1 MPIRINLKELFSSD
15 PQEINVE
22 KVNFNFNKLLE
33 LGIGTPGPIGS
44 TGPQGPAGPIG
55 QTGSQGPRGATWWVG
70 SGDPNALPFSGLID
84 GDLYLDQVSFSTWE
98 YDLPTNTWTQVA
110 SISSSVTTYL
120 NQTGGSPFAKDFS
133 GGAGL
138 NSRFT
143 VFRNRASTT
152 PETGRGSGVTA
163 TNDVLFLNNYDDSQI
178 LGTNNLGDLY
188 NSLLSISVDHTVAT
202 ADTSR
207 YHLELSSIYDISG
220 TSTLSS
226 IKNNLKVH
234 FYKWDLAGAQ
244 YLTSTN
250 IGDAAWLNTAEFSVS
265 LPNGTNLT
273 NPSTGV
279 NSNGAFRFKT
289 PKLNL
294 EGGSNLRD
302 ELVISMGPWE
312 AITEFDQDFNSIRAN
327 GITFSLTQAQIN
339 STIGIADNYQSSYTR
354 LDNKDLFML
363 DTHSL
368 IEGVLI
374 NDKTFIIGNTNVIGK
389 VSIGNLDP
397 TSDLTVDGNTSIGN
411 AYRAIQAPTDGLIVK
426 GKVGI
431 NHDIPNSYFTV
442 AGNAAIGDAYKS
454 TLAPTDGLIVKGKVS
469 INHATPASYFT
480 VAGNAAIGDAY
491 KNIAAPTNGLIVEGD
506 TGINISSPI
515 APLHVQS
522 YTPTGGDVPDALT
535 LILQRNNSPTQTLN
549 FYTNGHGNQIVSYSH
564 PDNTKSLVFHSTSNT
579 NDDPS
584 TTTSSNDIIFK
595 IRGVETLRMKDNISS
610 SRKDIGI
617 GTISPTSKLH
627 IVGSEKVL
635 HVEGTTDVIKI
646 DTNNSGAG
654 KALICSD
661 ASGSADWQPIT
672 GFGVPVGAVMPY
684 VGSTAPTGWLLC
696 DGATIPAGPEYAAL
710 RSLTGGNTPNLQQRF
725 IVGVGDNSSVPGSGY
740 SLNATGGKDENKLIQ
755 SQIPAHSHEMKDDG
769 VNGAS
774 VNITLSGS
782 HNHDVYGSNASEGDH
797 WAVEMEEVDKDGNG
811 MPENTITAVMG
822 GGTYH
827 RSHTHSN
834 ADFAGH
840 TGNGLKNK
848 DGNSQ
853 LTWDGAGATTAVE
866 NRPPYYALNYIIKY

>member
-70 SGDPNALPFSGLID
+70 SGDPNALTFSGLID

-98 YDLPTNTWTQVA
+98 YDLSTNTWTQVA

-133 GGAGL
+133 GGTGL

-143 VFRNRASTT
+143 VFRNRSSTT

-163 TNDVLFLNNYDDSQI
+163 TNDVLFLNNYNDSQI

-234 FYKWDLAGAQ
+234 FYKWDLAGGQ

-273 NPSTGV
+273 NPATGV

-312 AITEFDQDFNSIRAN
+312 AITEFDQDFNLIRAN

-374 NDKTFIIGNTNVIGK
+374 NKKTFIIGNTNVIGK
-389 VSIGNLDP
+389 VSIGDLDP
-397 TSDLTVDGNTSIGN
+397 TSHLTVSGNASIGVAYN
-411 AYRAIQAPTDGLIVK
+411 AINAPTDGLIVK
-426 GKVGI
+426 GKVGV
-431 NHDIPNSYFTV
+431 NHS
-442 AGNAAIGDAYKS
+442 A
-454 TLAPTDGLIVKGKVS
+454 
-469 INHATPASYFT
+469 PASYFT
-480 VAGNAAIGDAY
+480 VAGNAAIGDSY
-491 KNIAAPTNGLIVEGD
+491 KAIAAPTDGLIVEGKSGIGTSAPTAKLHIINTDATEDSFRVDDSSSD
-506 TGINISSPI
+506 TTPFVIDSAGSVGIGRLVPS
-515 APLHVQS
+515 APLDITS
-522 YTPTGGDVPDALT
+522 YSAPTNSALPDGLV
-535 LILQRNNSPTQTLN
+535 LVLNRNNTTNVQDMS
-549 FYTNGHGNQIVSYSH
+549 FYTNGSANYMISH
-564 PDNTKSLVFHSTSNT
+564 SPSNNSKSLIFNATTDQSDTPFVAPSTSINIDFQVLGK
-579 NDDPS
+579 N
-584 TTTSSNDIIFK
+584 I
-595 IRGVETLRMKDNISS
+595 LRITDTE
-610 SRKDIGI
+610 RVGI
-617 GTISPTSKLH
+617 GTTSPDEKLH
-627 IVGSEKVL
+627 VVGHIKMVDGNQQAAAVMTSDAQGVGSWTPFSSV
-635 HVEGTTDVIKI
+635 
-646 DTNNSGAG
+646 
-654 KALICSD
+654 
-661 ASGSADWQPIT
+661 
-672 GFGVPVGAVMPY
+672 GVPVGVVVPY
-684 VGSTAPTGWLLC
+684 FGSTAPAGWLKC
-696 DGATIPAGPEYAAL
+696 DGNAIPAGAEYNAL
-710 RSLTGGNTPNLQQRF
+710 RAHCQSVSGNTNTPDLRERF
-725 IVGVGDNSSVPGSGY
+725 IVGTGDNNNIAGGPYFVT
-740 SLNATGGKDENKLIQ
+740 NTGGVNENYLSQ
-755 SQIPAHSHEMKDDG
+755 SQIPAHSHEMRNDETSAG
-769 VNGAS
+769 AMNGPNGAS
-774 VNITLSGS
+774 VNITGGGS
-782 HNHDVYGSNASEGDH
+782 HNHIARTHDNLGTGTEGIQTAEGSDNPSWSNADRI
-797 WAVEMEEVDKDGNG
+797 A
-811 MPENTITAVMG
+811 G
-822 GGTYH
+822 GAH
-827 RSHTHSN
+827 VHTN

-848 DGNSQ
+848 DGSSQ
-853 LTWDGAGATTAVE
+853 LTWNGATATSPV
-866 NRPPYYALNYIIKY
+866 NNLPPYYALTYIIKY